1 MLRDNYH
8 RIDLFKRLGDIY
20 QDIVPN
26 GTKPNPVVKNQVEN
40 NPSISIRENSI
51 FDTSSVDKI
60 YTEMPWYYY

>member
-8 RIDLFKRLGDIY
+8 RIDLFKRFGDIY

-26 GTKPNPVVKNQVEN
+26 GTKPNPTVKNQVEN
-40 NPSISIRENSI
+40 NPSISIRENSL

-60 YTEMPWYYY
+60 FTEMPWYYY